1 VVATITEDLLT
12 ARSITPRELVG
23 RLQIAHEAR
32 QDVVSPAG
40 KLRMDDGH
48 LIADFPASD
57 PIVSETGVAA
67 SMVLRPTDLGLGD
80 IAEKLGIPTAY
91 LRRMRTEGA
100 TSLLDHNV
108 NEWLGRQGDR
118 RYLVRGLVDGSG
130 TGLLRSLLSGNY
142 EIADNYEVLLAML
155 DGLKAAGVTAVP
167 TTCDLSPRRMYVT
180 IHAPEIAAMA
190 PGLMRNY
197 VSPFSG
203 NRGMDNPLVFA
214 GLALSN
220 SETGDGAW
228 TISPRLEFEV
238 CANGLV
244 LDKLAVR
251 KRHIGERLPEGA
263 VQWSDDTRQTNH
275 RLIAMKT
282 RDAVR
287 SFLNEEWLTARIG
300 ELEREAGVRVSNPTE
315 VIERVSKEL
324 RFSEVEQ
331 QTILDHFLLGADPT
345 SGGVMQAVT
354 SAAQTVKDPDTA
366 RGMESAGVKA
376 MRLAAQFARN

>member
-1 VVATITEDLLT
+1 MVATITEDLLT

-155 DGLKAAGVTAVP
+155 DGLKADGRHRCSDHLRPVP
-167 TTCDLSPRRMYVT
+167 AADVRHHPR
-180 IHAPEIAAMA
+180 
-190 PGLMRNY
+190 PGD
-197 VSPFSG
+197 
-203 NRGMDNPLVFA
+203 RGDWPPA
-214 GLALSN
+214 
-220 SETGDGAW
+220 
-228 TISPRLEFEV
+228 
-238 CANGLV
+238 
-244 LDKLAVR
+244 
-251 KRHIGERLPEGA
+251 
-263 VQWSDDTRQTNH
+263 
-275 RLIAMKT
+275 
-282 RDAVR
+282 
-287 SFLNEEWLTARIG
+287 
-300 ELEREAGVRVSNPTE
+300 
-315 VIERVSKEL
+315 
-324 RFSEVEQ
+324 
-331 QTILDHFLLGADPT
+331 
-345 SGGVMQAVT
+345 
-354 SAAQTVKDPDTA
+354 
-366 RGMESAGVKA
+366 
-376 MRLAAQFARN
+376 